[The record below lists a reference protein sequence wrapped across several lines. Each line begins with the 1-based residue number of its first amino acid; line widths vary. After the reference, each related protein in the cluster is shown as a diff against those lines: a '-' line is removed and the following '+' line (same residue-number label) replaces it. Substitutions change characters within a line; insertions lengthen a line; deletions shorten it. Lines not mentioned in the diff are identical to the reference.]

1 MHRPR
6 AALITAVTL
15 AFVCLSSPLNAWAG
29 KGVVTSGPRTG
40 HYATPT
46 GDADQFMVV
55 AKHNPMY
62 ATRSG
67 KVDPLTSRGYLAV
80 LHAAGGVTVLTRI
93 VFGAFTGLV
102 EQ

>member
-6 AALITAVTL
+6 AALFAAVTL

-29 KGVVTSGPRTG
+29 RGVVTIGPRTG

-55 AKHNPMY
+55 AKHNPQY
-62 ATRSG
+62 AASTGAVVARN
-67 KVDPLTSRGYLAV
+67 SRGYLAV
-80 LHAAGGVTVLTRI
+80 LHAAGGFTVLTRI
-93 VFGAFTGLV
+93 IFGAFTGFV